1 MLSLSALKRTI
12 DLSLFRRRRADLAD
26 CSRMIAEDA
35 IVYVEEKPVL
45 AYYHRLEGDFS
56 VLRAALDRIKYHE
69 GFRATKNNPMFTR
82 ARTFGYAPRLEI
94 RNQPCRKASL
104 SMEQPLE
111 HSVLLEAA
119 EIASRCY
126 RESFPD
132 RAASH
137 LELADKVLP
146 DYRIGNTPFTS
157 GIVNANNPLP
167 YHFDRGN
174 FRGVNSAMLGFKRDI
189 EGGHLTIPELDLAFD
204 IGDQSLLLFD
214 GQSLI
219 HGVTPFRR
227 MSENAMRYTVVF
239 YSLEGMWRCEP
250 PGAEVRHFN
259 KRQTLLAQSRAAK
272 KNAEKGST

>member
-1 MLSLSALKRTI
+1 MLSLSASKRTI
-12 DLSLFRRRRADLAD
+12 DLDLFRRRRASLSD

-35 IVYVEEKPVL
+35 VVTVEGKPVL
-45 AYYHRLEGDFS
+45 AYYHRIDADFS
-56 VLRAALDRIKYHE
+56 KLRSALDSIKYHE
-69 GFRATKNNPMFTR
+69 GFRATKNNPMYTR

-104 SMEQPLE
+104 GREQPLE
-111 HSVLLEAA
+111 HSVLLDAA
-119 EIASRCY
+119 ELAYKCY
-126 RESFPD
+126 KDSFPD
-132 RAASH
+132 RASSH
-137 LELADKVLP
+137 AELATKVLP
-146 DYRIGNTPFTS
+146 DYRIGETPFTS

-214 GQSLI
+214 GQSLL

-227 MSENAMRYTVVF
+227 MSDSAMRYTIVF

-250 PGAEVRHFN
+250 PGEEVKHFN
-259 KRQTLLAQSRAAK
+259 RRQTQLSRARASK
-272 KNAEKGST
+272 KRSEET

>member
-1 MLSLSALKRTI
+1 MLSLNASKRTI
-12 DLSLFRRRRADLAD
+12 DLSLFRTRRAALSD
-26 CSRMIAEDA
+26 CSRLIAEDA
-35 IVYVEEKPVL
+35 IVHLEGKPVL
-45 AYYHRLEGDFS
+45 AYYHRLDADFS
-56 VLRAALDRIKYHE
+56 QIRAALDRIKYHE
-69 GFRATKNNPMFTR
+69 GFRATKNNPMYTR

-104 SMEQPLE
+104 GREQPLE
-111 HSVLLEAA
+111 HSVLLDAA
-119 EIASRCY
+119 NIAYRCY
-126 RESFPD
+126 RDSFPD
-132 RAASH
+132 RAAAH
-137 LELADKVLP
+137 AELADKVLP
-146 DYRIGNTPFTS
+146 TYRIGETPFTS

-189 EGGHLTIPELDLAFD
+189 EGGHLTIPEIDLAFD

-214 GQSLI
+214 GQALL

-227 MSENAMRYTVVF
+227 MTEAAMRYTIVF

-250 PGAEVRHFN
+250 PQQEVRHFN

-272 KNAEKGST
+272 KRNEESE